1 MRANLRH
8 FNPPN
13 NQTTPYFLNTLK
25 KAKNSLKRHFTYPL
39 NVSKSGFIIQNTQ
52 KSFKAL
58 INSILTKNSVSNRL
72 VFQLRFVSMIE
83 TK

>member
-25 KAKNSLKRHFTYPL
+25 KAKNSLKIGYSDTPFLIPRH
-39 NVSKSGFIIQNTQ
+39 NIIVGF
-52 KSFKAL
+52 
-58 INSILTKNSVSNRL
+58 SVIMTFL
-72 VFQLRFVSMIE
+72 PPFYGPIG
-83 TK
+83 